1 MSVTSNPTT
10 RQLATDILQCPIVG
24 AALRKEDAGVP
35 CREVVTFQ
43 TRIRRYPPEPW
54 SGHLDEAK
62 ILFLASNPGSNA
74 GEIEPAEH
82 ELTSVSPVDSWLPIF
97 DDAFDPGQRPGIVD
111 GVRMV
116 DYSGKPSGRPVLY
129 WAWAKDRAAEIVGPG
144 VVPGRDYAL
153 TEVVHCGSRSE
164 HGVAEALPVCVHRYL
179 GRVLRASPARILV
192 CVGYFAQHALT
203 AHLDCDLPSS
213 LVGPVDLC
221 GSPRYVITI
230 AHPSRFRRPT
240 LEKAIGDHGLRRLVE
255 WLASGTPR

>member
-1 MSVTSNPTT
+1 MPATT
-10 RQLATDILQCPIVG
+10 NRTTLQLATDILQCPLVD
-24 AALRKEDAGVP
+24 AALRKEEAGVP

-43 TRIRRYPPEPW
+43 SRVRRYPPEPW
-54 SGHLDEAK
+54 SGHIDEAK

-82 ELTSVSPVDSWLPIF
+82 ELTADSSVDAWLPIF
-97 DDAFDPGQRPGIVD
+97 DNAFDQGQTPGIVD

-116 DYSGKPSGRPVLY
+116 DYSGQPRGRPVLY
-129 WAWAKDRAAEIVGPG
+129 WVWAKDRAAEILGPG
-144 VVPGRDYAL
+144 VDPGRDYAL

-192 CVGYFAQHALT
+192 CVGYFAQHAVT
-203 AHLDCDLPSS
+203 AHLDCELPSS

-221 GSPRYVITI
+221 GSPRYVVSI

-240 LEKAIGDHGLRRLVE
+240 LDKTIGEQGLTRLVQ
-255 WLASGTPR
+255 WLADGVPR